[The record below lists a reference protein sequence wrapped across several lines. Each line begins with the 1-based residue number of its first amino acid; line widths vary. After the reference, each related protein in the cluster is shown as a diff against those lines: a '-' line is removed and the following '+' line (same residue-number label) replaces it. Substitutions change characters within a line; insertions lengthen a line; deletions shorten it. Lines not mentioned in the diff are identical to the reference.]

1 MRCQCCNRNLSDFE
15 SALKHP
21 LTMAY
26 LDICTKCLQDIP
38 IEPIEPINS
47 VNDTGYEDDPEDRVE
62 DYMLEESFFIKNE
75 TDDV

>member
-1 MRCQCCNRNLSDFE
+1 MRCQCCNRNLSDYE
-15 SALKHP
+15 SALRHP
-21 LTMAY
+21 VTMEY

-47 VNDTGYEDDPEDRVE
+47 VNDVGYEDDPEDVVNDILLE
-62 DYMLEESFFIKNE
+62 DAFYVNSE